1 MRLIDWIKRLGP
13 GLITGAADDDPSG
26 IATYSQVGAQFG
38 FTMLWTAWL
47 SYPFMVTAQLT
58 SARIGR
64 VTGHGIAFNLKKF
77 YPPWLLYGLVT
88 LLLVANVVNLAADL
102 GAMGQAL
109 QLLIGGPSHF
119 YVLAFGG
126 LCAALQVF
134 LPYPRYVP
142 YLKWLTLAL
151 FAYVITV
158 FMVDVPWG
166 EVTRRTLIPTIT
178 FDRDFLVGLT
188 AVLGTTISPYLFFW
202 QASHEAEEQRATSG
216 ELPLK
221 RAPAQAPRQLAQSSV
236 DTYAGMTLS
245 NLVAYFI
252 ILAAAVTLHAHGVKD
267 IQTSAQAAEALRPL
281 AGDLAFVLFSAG
293 IIGTGLLGVPVL
305 AGSAAYA
312 VSEAFRWRVGLA
324 RSPAAAGRF
333 YAVLSLAT
341 LLGVLLNFLAF
352 DAIKMLYWSAV
363 INGIAA
369 APALAAVVKLATD
382 KRVMGRFTI
391 GPALKILGW
400 ATAAVMMLA
409 ATCVLMTLRT

>member
-1 MRLIDWIKRLGP
+1 MDWIKRLGP

-38 FTMLWTAWL
+38 VAMLWTAWL
-47 SYPFMVTAQLT
+47 SYPFMVTAQLM

-64 VTGHGIAFNLKKF
+64 VTGHGIAFNLKRF

-88 LLLVANVVNLAADL
+88 LLLAANVINLAADL

-109 QLLIGGPSHF
+109 QLLVGGPSHL

-126 LCAALQVF
+126 VCAALQVF

-142 YLKWLTLAL
+142 FLKWLTLAL
-151 FAYVITV
+151 FAYVIAV
-158 FMVDVPWG
+158 FMVDVPWA
-166 EVTRRTLIPTIT
+166 EVAYRTLIPTIKL
-178 FDRDFLVGLT
+178 DRDFLIGLT

-202 QASHEAEEQRATSG
+202 QASHEAEEQRATPG

-221 RAPAQAPRQLAQSSV
+221 RAPTQAPRQLAQSSA
-236 DTYAGMTLS
+236 DTYAGMAIS
-245 NLVAYFI
+245 NVVAYFI
-252 ILAAAVTLHAHGVKD
+252 ILAAAVTLHAHGVKE

-312 VSEAFRWRVGLA
+312 VSEALNWRVGLA
-324 RSPAAAGRF
+324 RSPSAAVRF
-333 YAVLSLAT
+333 YSVLTFAT

-363 INGIAA
+363 INGVAA
-369 APALAAVVKLATD
+369 APAVAAVVKLAGD
-382 KRVMGRFTI
+382 KRAMGRFAI
-391 GPALKILGW
+391 GPALRILGW
-400 ATAAVMMLA
+400 ATAAVMTLTA
-409 ATCVLMTLRT
+409 ACVFLTFKN

>member
-1 MRLIDWIKRLGP
+1 MRLIDGIKRLGP

-26 IATYSQVGAQFG
+26 IATYSQVGAQYG

-47 SYPFMVTAQLT
+47 SYPFMVATQLM

-77 YPPWLLYGLVT
+77 NPPWLLYGLVT

-126 LCAALQVF
+126 RASGIFALSTLCAVS
-134 LPYPRYVP
+134 
-142 YLKWLTLAL
+142 KWLTLAL

-178 FDRDFLVGLT
+178 LDRDFLVGLT

-202 QASHEAEEQRATSG
+202 QASHEAEEQRATPG

-236 DTYAGMTLS
+236 DTYAGMALS

-267 IQTSAQAAEALRPL
+267 IQTAAQAAEALRPL

-305 AGSAAYA
+305 AGSAGYA

-382 KRVMGRFTI
+382 TRVMGGFTI
-391 GPALKILGW
+391 GPALKIVGW
-400 ATAAVMMLA
+400 ATAAIMMLT
-409 ATCVLMTLRT
+409 ATCVLLTFRT

>member
-1 MRLIDWIKRLGP
+1 MRLIDWFKRLGP

-47 SYPFMVTAQLT
+47 SYPFMVTTQLM

-64 VTGHGIAFNLKKF
+64 VTGHGIAFSLKQY

-88 LLLVANVVNLAADL
+88 LLLLANVINLAADL

-109 QLLIGGPSHF
+109 QLLIGGPSHL
-119 YVLAFGG
+119 YVLLFGG
-126 LCAALQVF
+126 LCAGLQVF

-142 YLKWLTLAL
+142 FLKWLTLAL
-151 FAYVITV
+151 FAYVATV
-158 FMVDVPWG
+158 FMVDVPWA
-166 EVTRRTLIPTIT
+166 EVARRTLIPTIKL
-178 FDRDFLVGLT
+178 DRDFLVGLT

-202 QASHEAEEQRATSG
+202 QASHEAEEQRAAPG
-216 ELPLK
+216 ELPLR
-221 RAPAQAPRQLAQSSV
+221 RAPAQAPRQLAQSSA
-236 DTYAGMTLS
+236 DTYAGMALS
-245 NLVAYFI
+245 NAVAYFI
-252 ILAAAVTLHAHGVKD
+252 ILAAAVTLHAHGIKD

-281 AGDLAFVLFSAG
+281 AGDLAFILFSAG

-324 RSPAAAGRF
+324 RSPGAAARF
-333 YAVLSLAT
+333 YSVLSLAT

-352 DAIKMLYWSAV
+352 DAIRMLYWSAV

-369 APALAAVVKLATD
+369 APAVAVVVKLAGD
-382 KRVMGRFTI
+382 KRAMGRFAI
-391 GPALKILGW
+391 GPGLKVLGW
-400 ATAAVMMLA
+400 ATAGIMMLCA
-409 ATCVLMTLRT
+409 ACVFWSFRL